1 MNRERV
7 CLLAFSFSLFFVCAL
22 AGAQTPT
29 ASTTEDAELASL
41 LSVLAE
47 ETAIAT
53 QTKLN
58 ADFVPGIVS
67 VLHADEMEALG
78 ARNVGE
84 AIALVPGL
92 QSNRD
97 VYGLPL
103 YFVRGVPFFDSAG
116 GFKIL
121 VDGLTI
127 SRENSGVSGSVLT
140 MAIEQVDRIEII
152 RGPGSGVWGD
162 FAFVGLINIIT
173 KRETDNVWVTGGN
186 RGLRSAGAVVNH
198 DGPSLDLSATLSGW
212 QTAGSDSPDAPPPPG
227 FSIPDREV
235 ESGIATFDL
244 HYGNFSLA
252 GSGVKREFGRINPP
266 NGRHFPSNETSWAL
280 QAKHDWTFGPGRSVA
295 AYAQYLDNDISIL
308 AIAYDARLWNAG
320 VDAQWKRGRH
330 SFVLRG
336 SYAVNTIGE
345 ARFVPVPM
353 TRPDNV
359 VTDLDQKITSGV
371 LQDSIDVGRRWTF
384 TAGARYDRQSDIGST
399 VSPRLAAVW
408 RLTDR
413 HVLKGQYAVGFRA
426 PTFQY
431 LYDNGEVLNPNV
443 EFEEVRTTDLGY
455 IFRGTDTVARV
466 TVFRSEFSNLRIPP
480 PPYRKGANAEADG
493 VEVEWEQSFSQRL
506 KLFTNLSWVDPRD
519 RRPTPA
525 AAPGA
530 RSVGFAEWVGNVALL
545 ARVPGNILLGLH
557 WNHVG
562 ERDLGQTTED
572 GYDHI
577 NVTATWRP
585 KRLSRLSVRAGVR
598 NVLDDDVFAV
608 YSFVGNIQRPAYSG
622 RIWTVQTSWKF

>member
-1 MNRERV
+1 MNGERV
-7 CLLAFSFSLFFVCAL
+7 CSLALTFSLLAACA
-22 AGAQTPT
+22 GFAQAPPATT
-29 ASTTEDAELASL
+29 AEDAELASL

-67 VLHADEMEALG
+67 VLHGEEMEALG

-97 VYGLPL
+97 VYGLPI

-121 VDGLTI
+121 VDGLTL

-162 FAFVGLINIIT
+162 FAFVGLVNIIT
-173 KRETDNVWVTGGN
+173 KRDRGNVWVTGGN

-198 DGPSLDLSATLSGW
+198 DGSSLDVSATISGW
-212 QTAGSDSPDAPPPPG
+212 KTLGADSPDVPPPPA
-227 FSIPDREV
+227 FRVPNREV

-244 HYGNFSLA
+244 RRGNFSLL
-252 GSGVKREFGRINPP
+252 GSGVKREFGRINAP
-266 NGRHFPSNETSWAL
+266 NNRHFPSNETSWAL
-280 QAKHDWTFGPGRSVA
+280 QAKQQWAFGPGRSVS
-295 AYAQYLDNDISIL
+295 AYAQYLDNDVSIVAIS
-308 AIAYDARLWNAG
+308 YDARLWSAG
-320 VDAQWKRGRH
+320 VDAQWKAGRH
-330 SFVLRG
+330 SLVIRG

-345 ARFVPVPM
+345 ARFVPVPT

-359 VTDLDQKITSGV
+359 VTDLDQKITSAV
-371 LQDSIDVGRRWTF
+371 LQDSVDVGRRWTL

-431 LYDNGEVLNPNV
+431 LYDYGEALNPNV
-443 EFEEVRTTDLGY
+443 EFEEVETTDLGY
-455 IFRGTDTVARV
+455 VFRGTGVVARV

-480 PPYRKGANAEADG
+480 PPYRRGADAEAEG
-493 VEVEWEQSFSQRL
+493 VELEWEQSFSQRF
-506 KLFTNLSWVDPRD
+506 KLFTNVSWVDPRD
-519 RRPTPA
+519 GRPAPS

-530 RSVGFAEWVGNVALL
+530 RSVGFAEWVGNVGLL
-545 ARVPGNILLGLH
+545 ARVPGNVLLGLH

-562 ERDLGQTTED
+562 ERDLGTTTEA
-572 GYDHI
+572 GYDH
-577 NVTATWRP
+577 VSLTATWHPRRLP
-585 KRLSRLSVRAGVR
+585 RLSLRAGVR
-598 NVLDDDVFAV
+598 NALDDDVHAV
-608 YSFVGNIQRPAYSG
+608 YSFVGNIQRPAFSG

>member
-1 MNRERV
+1 MTGGRSSS
-7 CLLAFSFSLFFVCAL
+7 LSLALLLTSTLAF
-22 AGAQTPT
+22 AQSPPSTPD
-29 ASTTEDAELASL
+29 EDAELASL

-67 VLHADEMEALG
+67 VLHGDEMEALG

-97 VYGLPL
+97 IYGLPL

-121 VDGLTI
+121 VDGLTL

-173 KRETDNVWVTGGN
+173 KRDRNSLWLTGGN
-186 RGLRSAGAVVNH
+186 RGLRAGGAVVH
-198 DGPSLDLSATLSGW
+198 QETGGFEITATLSGW
-212 QTAGSDSPDAPPPPG
+212 RTVGGDSPDVPPPPA
-227 FSIPDREV
+227 FRVPDREV
-235 ESGIATFDL
+235 ESGIATFEL
-244 HYGNFSLA
+244 RRGNFSFA
-252 GSGVKREFGRINPP
+252 GSGVKREFGRVN
-266 NGRHFPSNETSWAL
+266 NSARHFPSNETSWAM
-280 QAKHDWTFGPGRSVA
+280 QARHEWAFGPGRSLA
-295 AYAQYLDNDISIL
+295 AYAQYLQNDLSIMAIS
-308 AIAYDARLWNAG
+308 YDAHLWNGG
-320 VDAQWKRGRH
+320 VDAAWKLGRH
-330 SFVLRG
+330 SFVFRG
-336 SYAVNTIGE
+336 SHAVNTIDR
-345 ARFVPVPM
+345 AIFVPVPL

-359 VTDLDQKITSGV
+359 VTDLDQKITSAV
-371 LQDSIDVGRRWTF
+371 LQDSIDLNKRWSL
-384 TAGARYDRQSDIGST
+384 TAGVRYDRQSDIGST
-399 VSPRLAAVW
+399 ITPRAAAVW

-413 HVLKGQYAVGFRA
+413 HVLKAQYAEGFRA

-431 LYDNGEVLNPNV
+431 LYDNGEVLNPAV
-443 EFEEVRTTDLGY
+443 EFEEVETTDLGY
-455 IFRGTDTVARV
+455 IFRGTNTVARV

-480 PPYRKGANAEADG
+480 PPYRKGASAEAEG
-493 VEVEWEQSFSQRL
+493 VELEWEQSFSSRL
-506 KLFTNLSWVDPRD
+506 KLFTNVSWVDPVD

-525 AAPGA
+525 AAPRA
-530 RSVGFAEWVGNVALL
+530 QSVGFAEWVGNAALL
-545 ARVPGNILLGLH
+545 ARVRANLLLGLH

-562 ERDLGQTTED
+562 ERDLGTTTEE
-572 GYDHI
+572 GYDHV
-577 NVTATWRP
+577 NLTATWHPR
-585 KRLSRLSVRAGVR
+585 KFGKLSVRGGVR
-598 NVLDDDVFAV
+598 NVLDDRVFAV
-608 YSFVGNIQRPAYSG
+608 YSFVGNVQRPAFSG
-622 RIWTVQTSWKF
+622 RIWTLQTNWRF